1 MLSKYVKL
9 KYKKTTYYFNE
20 NVIKTVFAETL
31 DYQSNTDKAIP
42 ELTLMRFASFAICN
56 NELLKCR
63 LSLEDILDIY
73 TEVTNE

>member
-31 DYQSNTDKAIP
+31 DYQSGTDNAIP
-42 ELTLMRFASFAICN
+42 ESTLLCFASFAICDN
-56 NELLKCR
+56 KLLKCR

-73 TEVTNE
+73 TEVPNE